1 MQRAWI
7 GCLLLAGCAAA
18 TPSGEGAL
26 ANLDSSYQVGPAK
39 PAEKVGDIWLQRM
52 ACAGAPVAT
61 MNSRHPEGDALREA
75 RAYGFATGDIRVA
88 FPQLPYF
95 DDLDVRIEQGETP
108 GGEREEYL
116 SFSDQ
121 PLAPPYAAI
130 VRTEL
135 PASLH
140 GDAAAIHSAILRK
153 VEQMVRD
160 IRRDQLAVRDV
171 SGAWGPL
178 VEVLVYDRVG
188 TPCFP
193 TSRIRQIPPGM
204 GGGAHTVG
212 VSRYL
217 PRKDVVIEMALIV
230 RIPPDLP
237 TTRHGEYARARM
249 DEFMGSI
256 TVSPEP

>member
-1 MQRAWI
+1 MNRAVVSI
-7 GCLLLAGCAAA
+7 LLLAGCAT
-18 TPSGEGAL
+18 TPTADVPF
-26 ANLDSSYQVGPAK
+26 ANLGSSYQVRPAK
-39 PAEKVGDIWLQRM
+39 PAAKVGDIWLQQM
-52 ACAGAPVAT
+52 ACAGGPSAA
-61 MNSRHPEGDALREA
+61 MNSRHPDADALREA
-75 RAYGFATGDIRVA
+75 RAYSFATGDLRVA

-95 DDLDVRIEQGETP
+95 DELDVRIELGETP

-116 SFSDQ
+116 SFSDR
-121 PLAPPYAAI
+121 PLAPPYAAV

-135 PASLH
+135 PTSLH
-140 GDAAAIHSAILRK
+140 GDAARIHSAILRK
-153 VEQMVRD
+153 VEQMAGG
-160 IRRDQLAVRDV
+160 IRSDQIAVRDT

-178 VEVLVYDRVG
+178 VELLVYDRVG

-217 PRKDVVIEMALIV
+217 PRGHVVIEVALIV
-230 RIPPDLP
+230 RIPPDVP
-237 TTRHGEYARARM
+237 TPRHGEYARERM

-256 TVSPEP
+256 SIP